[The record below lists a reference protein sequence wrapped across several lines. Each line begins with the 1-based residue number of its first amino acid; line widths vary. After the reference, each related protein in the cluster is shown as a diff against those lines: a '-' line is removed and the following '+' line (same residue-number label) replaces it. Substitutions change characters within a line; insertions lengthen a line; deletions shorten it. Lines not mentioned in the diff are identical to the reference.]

1 MSAIETIQLRQYIT
15 TKASISRLVQPRTQ
29 SEEAIVSPSNEP
41 DSTATNVTTAIP
53 DGGYGWVIVASSAL
67 ITFWFNGL
75 FGSWGVI
82 QTALLSST
90 LQDTPTSTITFVGS
104 LNLCLSVA
112 FGLLGVRLIT
122 VMGARITGLIGIA
135 LIGLG
140 EIAGSFTTSKL
151 GGLFSLIGVMV
162 GAGACLMYAI
172 CNSIPPQYFS
182 SKLGLANGIV
192 KFGGGIGATVLSIT
206 IQALIDRVGIPW
218 MLRILGLMTL
228 GTGLPAAYLVTERTP
243 MHQTRLVEFSMFK
256 SLPFTAMFLSGA
268 FGTFALFVPPFFL
281 PLYAQSAGL
290 SAQTGAAL
298 VSGFNAC
305 TAVGRLSAG
314 WVCDRIGP
322 VNTFLLT
329 MAANAVTMLAIWPV
343 SNSLGPLALFVVLN
357 GVANGGFFVALP
369 TAVASMVGPG
379 LAAVAMS
386 MNTTGFTAG
395 YLLGTPIAGYLL
407 QATGADRGQTLDL
420 YRPAIFYAGGVA
432 LLSTIC
438 VILARFNMEMKV
450 MKKV

>member
-1 MSAIETIQLRQYIT
+1 MSTTETIQLRPYVT
-15 TKASISRLVQPRTQ
+15 LKANVPRSTQ
-29 SEEAIVSPSNEP
+29 GRTLSEEDIISPPNEP
-41 DSTATNVTTAIP
+41 DATSANVTTAVP

-82 QTALLSST
+82 QAALLSST

-104 LNLCLSVA
+104 LNLCFSVA

-122 VMGARITGLIGIA
+122 ILGARITGLIGVS

-140 EIAGSFTTSKL
+140 EIASSFTTSSI
-151 GGLFSLIGVMV
+151 GGLFPLFGITV
-162 GAGACLMYAI
+162 GAGTCLMYAI

-192 KFGGGIGATVLSIT
+192 KFGGGIGATVLSIS

-228 GTGLPAAYLVTERTP
+228 GTALPAAYLVTERTP

-281 PLYAQSAGL
+281 PLFAQSAGL

-305 TAVGRLSAG
+305 TAVGRISAG

-343 SNSLGPLALFVVLN
+343 SNSLAPLALFAVLN

-379 LAAVAMS
+379 LAAMAMS

-407 QATGADRGQTLDL
+407 QATGADKGQTLDL
-420 YRPAIFYAGGVA
+420 YRPAIFYAGGLAMV
-432 LLSTIC
+432 STLC
-438 VILARFNMEMKV
+438 VVLARFNMDRRV
-450 MKKV
+450 MKRV